1 MNENHSTKTSSYER
15 NGNGVSRPVPSQPFS
30 FFEKEANDLDLRQFL
45 GIIQRRSLVIV
56 GVATVVMGIVAY
68 STLKQ
73 KPVYESSF
81 QLLVEPVNDDKTLS
95 RLGVDNN
102 LAKPSLDYP
111 SQIQVL
117 KSPELMGSIVN
128 QLQPAYSGINYDN
141 LLRFL
146 TIRRLGE
153 TKIIEVKY
161 QSNDPKKIKVVL
173 DTIANYYLNYSL
185 EKKQTKLRQGVQFV
199 EKQLPSII
207 NRVNKLQ
214 NELQLFRQNNN
225 FITPE
230 TQIGQITGQ
239 INALITQRLTVDQQ
253 LIASRATFSN
263 LEGKEGELAALNNA
277 PLYQQLLGQMQQLE
291 AQFAV
296 ELARF
301 QGDNPVMQTLQE
313 KRQNL
318 MPLLQQEAQ
327 RIMGVKSAEVAS
339 QIKILEVQSQE
350 LVKVENQLRQQIKQ
364 LPVIARKYNELQ
376 RDLQFATDSL
386 NRFLTTRENLQIE
399 VAQTE
404 LTWQLIQAAVQPQ
417 DPISP
422 DIPRGLILGLVAS
435 LISGIGAAL
444 LMEKADNTYHTVES
458 IKNKIK
464 LPLLGI
470 LPFDKKLQNSQSNQY
485 RNLNSRLPSRERV
498 SNRIS
503 PGIPGLSNIF
513 RRQSPRN
520 RYYGQGQFWESVQV
534 LYTNI
539 QLLNSDQPI
548 RSLVISSALP
558 GDGKSTVAFQLA
570 QIATAMGKRV
580 LLVDADLRRTQV
592 HHVSN
597 LNNLWGLS
605 NLISTNIP
613 VEQVIQQSPQMDE
626 LSVITSGPIPPDPGR
641 LLSSE
646 KMKQLMAHFHQ
657 TFDLVI
663 YDVPPLVGLVDV
675 RVLAPHTDG
684 AVLVIRLDKTDKLG
698 LTQAQDSLK
707 ISPINVLGIVI
718 NGDKT
723 KFSGYDDYYSTANKS
738 LSTTYASRRD

>member
-580 LLVDADLRRTQV
+580 LLVDADLRRPQV

-698 LTQAQDSLK
+698 LTQAQDLSL
-707 ISPINVLGIVI
+707 IHI
-718 NGDKT
+718 
-723 KFSGYDDYYSTANKS
+723 
-738 LSTTYASRRD
+738 

>member
-1 MNENHSTKTSSYER
+1 MNENHSTKISSYER
-15 NGNGVSRPVPSQPFS
+15 NGNGVSRPLPSQSFS
-30 FFEKEANDLDLRQFL
+30 SFEKEANDLDLRQFL

-81 QLLVEPVNDDKTLS
+81 QLLVEPVNDDKTLNK
-95 RLGVDNN
+95 LGLDNN
-102 LAKPSLDYP
+102 LTKEGLDYP

-117 KSPELMGSIVN
+117 KSPELMASIVN
-128 QLQPAYSGINYDN
+128 QLQPAYPNINYNN
-141 LLRFL
+141 LLKYL

-199 EKQLPSII
+199 DKQLPSII

-230 TQIGQITGQ
+230 TQTEQITGQ
-239 INALITQRLTVDQQ
+239 INALITQRLAVDQQ
-253 LIASRATFSN
+253 LIVSRATFSN

-313 KRQNL
+313 KRQKL

-339 QIKILEVQSQE
+339 QIKILEIQSQE

-376 RDLQFATDSL
+376 RDLQLATDSL

-404 LTWQLIQAAVQPQ
+404 LPWELIQAAVQPQ

-520 RYYGQGQFWESVQV
+520 PYYGQGQFWESVQV

-558 GDGKSTVAFQLA
+558 GDGKSTVAFPLA

-580 LLVDADLRRTQV
+580 LLVDADLRRPQV

-684 AVLVIRLDKTDKLG
+684 TVIVIRLDKTDKLG

>member
-580 LLVDADLRRTQV
+580 LLVDADLRRPQV

>member
-350 LVKVENQLRQQIKQ
+350 LAKVENQLRQQINQ

-580 LLVDADLRRTQV
+580 LLVDADLRRPQV